1 MLIKAEVAEG
11 DITKVKSGMEVEVT
25 TVANPDK
32 TYKSTVQ

>member
-11 DITKVKSGMEVEVT
+11 DITKVKKGMEVEVA

-32 TYKSTVQ
+32 IYK